1 LSVTERPLIA
11 QLHEGARRMTN
22 ITTFFMFDVPP
33 KRGHTDKA
41 ARRLCPTSLLR
52 NVRSADVLVGDSCR
66 DAFQAWPL
74 DDAGGHRV
82 VRRLA
87 AVQQDQRLRSAS
99 ADRSRLC
106 ST

>member
-1 LSVTERPLIA
+1 
-11 QLHEGARRMTN
+11 MTS

-33 KRGHTDKA
+33 KHGHTDKA
-41 ARRLCPTSLLR
+41 ARRLCPTLLLR

-74 DDAGGHRV
+74 DDAGDHRV
-82 VRRLA
+82 VRHLA

-99 ADRSRLC
+99 AGRSRLC